1 MIHKLIMRQRYIFAC
16 FSFSSL
22 LNNYYLPCVIS
33 TLSPSRVSSRRTSG
47 RSSSHRQRHG
57 VLILAIRG
65 GGSSSNESILSQ
77 DDLIPRGVNQTEDY
91 EGELSQQNVSGDEEV
106 SNIVA
111 AICETKWTQ
120 EENQDY
126 PQNSLS
132 STIETAD
139 KSDSSTIN
147 IATSAP
153 MSVPEKRLEVQSLR
167 LQGKVL
173 HDDGDFEEAA
183 QLFGEAG
190 RILDEILLL
199 QQPNNDTSEE
209 LASEAATCHIHEALC
224 HLKNDNLE
232 ECIRTCTQVLNDD
245 DDGYY
250 YGGVSLSAAIRSR
263 ALHRRAKANVR
274 LEQYSAALEDARNAA
289 FLGDRGATSLYGKL
303 LRKQQQQ
310 QRTSTASD
318 VSQKIRTTNT
328 FISSQHEE
336 EEEES
341 LNNPAAVSSTST
353 DSLLMSLFQTMNKK
367 DDENNSISTLLSST
381 LAAATGGGSTSTT
394 TTTTS
399 FATSMLKNLGK
410 RLDEE
415 ETRESIVTFVN
426 NVGSNKATLKGVASM
441 AGVPLSDSMVDQISN
456 LCSRVNTRT
465 LGRMVQWAKYTIKT
479 GAIVRKTF
487 QIISKNRHILLYAM
501 LLIWI
506 RSSILAANQRPL
518 IVAK

>member
-1 MIHKLIMRQRYIFAC
+1 MRQIYIFSC

-33 TLSPSRVSSRRTSG
+33 SLSLSRVSSRRTSG
-47 RSSSHRQRHG
+47 RSSSHYQRQG

-91 EGELSQQNVSGDEEV
+91 KGELSQQNASGSEEV

-111 AICETKWTQ
+111 AICETTWAQ
-120 EENQDY
+120 EEKQDIS
-126 PQNSLS
+126 QSSLS
-132 STIETAD
+132 STIEATD
-139 KSDSSTIN
+139 ISDISTIN
-147 IATSAP
+147 IETSAP

-199 QQPNNDTSEE
+199 QLPSNNTSEE

-232 ECIRTCTQVLNDD
+232 ECIRTCTQVLNDNE
-245 DDGYY
+245 DGYY

-310 QRTSTASD
+310 QKTSTTSD
-318 VSQKIRTTNT
+318 VPQKIKTAYL
-328 FISSQHEE
+328 SSHYEE

-341 LNNPAAVSSTST
+341 STNPAAVSSTST

-367 DDENNSISTLLSST
+367 EDENSSISAFVSSA

-394 TTTTS
+394 TTS
-399 FATSMLKNLGK
+399 FATSMLRNLGK

-465 LGRMVQWAKYTIKT
+465 LGRIVKWAKYTIKT
-479 GAIVRKTF
+479 GAIVRKIF
-487 QIISKNRHILLYAM
+487 QILSKNRHILLYAM

-518 IVAK
+518 MIAT